1 MSTQTGT
8 QPRQNTANAGGGDL
22 QPLARPW
29 AVVAGREIRVKLT
42 DRNFVLS
49 TVFTVVLLAALFGIQ
64 AFIAGQAS
72 SPEYRIAVI
81 DEAGSA
87 LVDEA
92 EQTLRVET
100 PKGTVDAESV
110 ADRAGGQE
118 AAQAGDVDAVLTQQD
133 GVWTLGVDGSPD
145 GDLRRAVVEA
155 VRTQVLTAN
164 ADDAGTTVDRLMEG
178 TEVAT
183 VDYSGQDD
191 KEKEQVVLIIAG
203 IAGIAFGLLFY
214 MASLLFGLSIAQSV
228 VEEKQS
234 RIVEILTAAIPV
246 RALLTGKVLGN
257 TVLAFAQMV
266 LLVGVAL
273 IGLSFTEYD
282 RFLPMFTEALLWY
295 LPFFVAG
302 FVALAC
308 VWAAF
313 GAMASR
319 VEDLQSTT
327 MPLTF
332 LLVAIFLG
340 AINLDGVG
348 TVVGSYVPVM
358 STIVMPVRLL
368 EGDAA
373 WWEPVLALALTLGFC
388 WLTIR
393 FGARLYRRALL
404 QTQGRVSLRQALS
417 LGD

>member
-8 QPRQNTANAGGGDL
+8 QPQQVAGRAASCDIR
-22 QPLARPW
+22 PVERPW
-29 AVVAGREIRVKLT
+29 AIVAGREIRVKLT

-49 TVFTVVLLAALFGIQ
+49 TVFTLVLLAGVFGLQ
-64 AFIAGQAS
+64 AFLAGQAS
-72 SPEYRIAVI
+72 SPEYRIGVT

-87 LVDEA
+87 LVGEV
-92 EQTLRVET
+92 EQALQAQT
-100 PKGTVDAESV
+100 PKGTVQAKSV
-110 ADRAGGQE
+110 AD
-118 AAQAGDVDAVLTQQD
+118 AQAGQAAARAGDLDAVLTQQD
-133 GVWTLGVDGSPD
+133 GVWTMGADGSPD
-145 GDLRRAVVEA
+145 GDLRGAVVEA
-155 VRTQVLTAN
+155 VRTQVLADN
-164 ADDAGTTVDRLMEG
+164 ADAAGTTITQLMEG

-183 VDYSGQDD
+183 VDYSGQD
-191 KEKEQVVLIIAG
+191 ESQEVVLIIAG
-203 IAGIAFGLLFY
+203 VAFGLLFY

-273 IGLSFTEYD
+273 VGLSFTEYD

-308 VWAAF
+308 IWAAF

-404 QTQGRVSLRQALS
+404 QTQGRVSFRQALT

>member
-1 MSTQTGT
+1 MTT
-8 QPRQNTANAGGGDL
+8 TAHTPSRRGIEGAAAPDIR
-22 QPLARPW
+22 AVERPW

-49 TVFTVVLLAALFGIQ
+49 TVFTIVLLAALFGVQ
-64 AFIAGQAS
+64 AFIAAQAS
-72 SPEYRIAVI
+72 SPQYRVGVT

-87 LVDEA
+87 LVGEVETA
-92 EQTLRVET
+92 LRVET
-100 PKGTVDAESV
+100 PDGTVDAESV
-110 ADRAGGQE
+110 ADRAAGQE
-118 AAQAGDVDAVLTQQD
+118 AAQAGDLDAVLTRQD
-133 GVWTLGVDGSPD
+133 GVWTLGADGSPD
-145 GDLRRAVVEA
+145 SDLRRAVTEA
-155 VRTQVLTAN
+155 VRTQVLRAN
-164 ADDAGTTVDRLMEG
+164 ADAEGTTVGRLMEG

-191 KEKEQVVLIIAG
+191 SEQVVLIV
-203 IAGIAFGLLFY
+203 AGIAFGMLFY
-214 MASLLFGLSIAQSV
+214 LASLLFGLSIAQSV

-246 RALLTGKVLGN
+246 RTLLTGKVLGN

-266 LLVGVAL
+266 LLVGVSL
-273 IGLSFTEYD
+273 IGLSLTEYD

-308 VWAAF
+308 IWAAF

-332 LLVAIFLG
+332 LLVAIFLI
-340 AINLDGVG
+340 AINLDGVWE
-348 TVVGSYVPVM
+348 VVGSYVPVM
-358 STIVMPVRLL
+358 STIAMPVRLL
-368 EGDAA
+368 EGTAA
-373 WWEPVLALALTLGFC
+373 WWEPVLALALTLAFC
-388 WLTIR
+388 WMTIR

-404 QTQGRVSLRQALS
+404 QTQGRVTLRQALS